1 MEDKLKEMNERERER
16 QLNESERARW
26 KEFRREKE
34 GLPEWEGEEGVSG
47 PFVELGLELHPVQTE
62 SVQERG
68 QALHQHWASVSKLI

>member
-34 GLPEWEGEEGVSG
+34 GLPE
-47 PFVELGLELHPVQTE
+47 
-62 SVQERG
+62 
-68 QALHQHWASVSKLI
+68 